1 MMEPFEQ
8 HTGIAAPLIQLN
20 IDTDAIIPSREI
32 KSVSKKGLED
42 GLFAEWRY
50 LSVKTRK
57 ENPEFILNQ
66 EPYRSASFILTGE
79 NFGCGSSREHAAWA
93 LSQWGIRVIVAPS
106 FGSIFYNNCIQ
117 NGILPV
123 VLETEKIRELQTFVE
138 LNPAVNQLTADL
150 RATTITAGSNTKYR
164 FYIEPS
170 NQQNLLQGIDA
181 IESTLKLMPSIEA
194 FEKNDNQIRPWVYF
208 K

>member
-42 GLFAEWRY
+42 GMFAEWRY
-50 LSVKTRK
+50 LSLKTRK

-66 EPYRSASFILTGE
+66 EPYRRASLLLAGE

-93 LSQWGIRVIVAPS
+93 LYQWGVRVIVAPS

-117 NGILPV
+117 NGMLPV
-123 VLETEKIRELQTFVE
+123 LLKKEKIRELQIFVQ
-138 LNPAVNQLTADL
+138 LNPAVNQLTVDL
-150 RATTITAGSNTKYR
+150 KDATIIAGSDIRYS
-164 FYIEPS
+164 FEIEPS
-170 NQQNLLQGIDA
+170 NQQNLLQGLDTIG
-181 IESTLKLMPSIEA
+181 STLKMMASIEA
-194 FEKNDNQIRPWVYF
+194 FEENDHRIRPWVYF

>member
-8 HTGIAAPLIQLN
+8 HTGIAAPLMQIN
-20 IDTDAIIPSREI
+20 IDTDAIIPSREM

-50 LSVKTRK
+50 LSLTTRK

-66 EPYRSASFILTGE
+66 DPYRSASLLLTEE

-93 LSQWGIRVIVAPS
+93 LYQWGIRVIVAPS

-123 VLETEKIRELQTFVE
+123 ILGPEKIKELQTFVE
-138 LNPAVNQLTADL
+138 LNPAVNQLTVDL
-150 RATTITAGSNTKYR
+150 RATIISAGSNICYP
-164 FYIEPS
+164 FAIEPS
-170 NQQNLLQGIDA
+170 DQQNLLQGLDA
-181 IESTLKLMPSIEA
+181 IGSTLKMMSSIEA
-194 FEKNDNQIRPWVYF
+194 FEENDIHRRPWVYL
-208 K
+208 

>member
-1 MMEPFEQ
+1 MEPFEH
-8 HTGIAAPLIQLN
+8 HTGIAAPLMQIN
-20 IDTDAIIPSREI
+20 IDTDAIIPSREM

-50 LSVKTRK
+50 LSLTTRK

-66 EPYRSASFILTGE
+66 DPYRSASLLLTGE

-93 LSQWGIRVIVAPS
+93 LYQWGIRAIVAPS

-123 VLETEKIRELQTFVE
+123 VLGPEKIKELQTFVE
-138 LNPAVNQLTADL
+138 LNPAVNQLTVDL
-150 RATTITAGSNTKYR
+150 RATIISAGSNICYP
-164 FYIEPS
+164 FAIEPS
-170 NQQNLLQGIDA
+170 DQQNLLQGLDA
-181 IESTLKLMPSIEA
+181 IGSTLKMMSSIEA
-194 FEKNDNQIRPWVYF
+194 FEENDIHRRPWVYL
-208 K
+208 

>member
-50 LSVKTRK
+50 LSLKTRK

-66 EPYRSASFILTGE
+66 EPYRRASLLLTGE

-138 LNPAVNQLTADL
+138 LNPAVNQLIVDL
-150 RATTITAGSNTKYR
+150 RATTIAAGSNTKYR
-164 FYIEPS
+164 FYIESS

>member
-1 MMEPFEQ
+1 MEPFKQ
-8 HTGIAAPLIQLN
+8 HTGIAVPLIQLN

-50 LSVKTRK
+50 SSLKTRK
-57 ENPEFILNQ
+57 ENPAFVLNQ
-66 EPYRSASFILTGE
+66 EPYRRASFILTGE

-93 LSQWGIRVIVAPS
+93 LYQWGIRVIVAPS

-123 VLETEKIRELQTFVE
+123 LLETEKIRKLQTFVE
-138 LNPAVNQLTADL
+138 LNPAVNQLTVDL
-150 RATTITAGSNTKYR
+150 RDTTIIAGSTIRYS
-164 FYIEPS
+164 FEIEPS
-170 NQQNLLQGIDA
+170 NQQNLLQGLDA
-181 IESTLKLMPSIEA
+181 IGSTLKMMASIEA
-194 FEKNDNQIRPWVYF
+194 FEESDHQTRPWVYF

>member
-50 LSVKTRK
+50 LSLKTRK

-138 LNPAVNQLTADL
+138 LNPAVNQLIVDL

-170 NQQNLLQGIDA
+170 NQQNLLQGLDT
-181 IESTLKLMPSIEA
+181 IESTLKMMSSIEA

>member
-1 MMEPFEQ
+1 MEPFEQ

-50 LSVKTRK
+50 LSLKTRK

-66 EPYRSASFILTGE
+66 EPYRRASLLLAGE

-123 VLETEKIRELQTFVE
+123 VLGPEKIKELQTFVE
-138 LNPAVNQLTADL
+138 LNPAVNQLTVDL
-150 RATTITAGSNTKYR
+150 RATIISAGSNICYP
-164 FYIEPS
+164 FAIEPS
-170 NQQNLLQGIDA
+170 DQQNLLQGLDA
-181 IESTLKLMPSIEA
+181 IGSTLKMMSSIEA
-194 FEKNDNQIRPWVYF
+194 FEENDIHRRPWVYL
-208 K
+208 

>member
-50 LSVKTRK
+50 LSLKTRK

-66 EPYRSASFILTGE
+66 EPYRRASFILTGE
-79 NFGCGSSREHAAWA
+79 NFGCGSSREHAVWA
-93 LSQWGIRVIVAPS
+93 LYQWGIRAIVAPS

-123 VLETEKIRELQTFVE
+123 LLETEKIRELQTFVE
-138 LNPAVNQLTADL
+138 LNPAVNQLTVDL
-150 RATTITAGSNTKYR
+150 KDTTIIAGSDIRYS
-164 FYIEPS
+164 FEIESS
-170 NQQNLLQGIDA
+170 NQQNLLQGLDTIG
-181 IESTLKLMPSIEA
+181 STLKMMASIEA
-194 FEKNDNQIRPWVYF
+194 FEENDHQIRPWVYF

>member
-1 MMEPFEQ
+1 MMEPFEH
-8 HTGIAAPLIQLN
+8 HTGIAAPLMQIN
-20 IDTDAIIPSREI
+20 IDTDAIIPSREM

-50 LSVKTRK
+50 LSLKTRK

-66 EPYRSASFILTGE
+66 DPYRSASLLLTGE

-93 LSQWGIRVIVAPS
+93 LYQWGLRVIVAPS

-123 VLETEKIRELQTFVE
+123 VLEPEKIRELQTFIE
-138 LNPAVNQLTADL
+138 LNPAVNQLTVDL
-150 RATTITAGSNTKYR
+150 KATTISTGSNIHYP
-164 FYIEPS
+164 FAIEPS
-170 NQQNLLQGIDA
+170 DQQNLLQGLDA
-181 IESTLKLMPSIEA
+181 IGSTLKRMSSIEA
-194 FEKNDNQIRPWVYF
+194 FEENDNHRRPWVYL
-208 K
+208 

>member
-8 HTGIAAPLIQLN
+8 HTGIAAPLIQIN

-50 LSVKTRK
+50 LSLKTRK

-66 EPYRSASFILTGE
+66 EPYRRASLILTGE
-79 NFGCGSSREHAAWA
+79 NFGCGSSREHAVWA
-93 LSQWGIRVIVAPS
+93 LYQWGIRAIVAPS

-117 NGILPV
+117 NGMLPV
-123 VLETEKIRELQTFVE
+123 LLKKEKIRELQIFVQ
-138 LNPAVNQLTADL
+138 LNPAVNQLTVDL
-150 RATTITAGSNTKYR
+150 KDATIIAGSDIRYS
-164 FYIEPS
+164 FEIEPS
-170 NQQNLLQGIDA
+170 NQENLLQGLDA
-181 IESTLKLMPSIEA
+181 IGSTLKMMASIEA
-194 FEKNDNQIRPWVYF
+194 FEDNDHRVRPWVYF

>member
-1 MMEPFEQ
+1 MEPFKQ
-8 HTGIAAPLIQLN
+8 HTGIAAPLIHLN

-50 LSVKTRK
+50 LSLKTRK
-57 ENPEFILNQ
+57 ENPAFVLNQ
-66 EPYRSASFILTGE
+66 EPYRRASFILTGE

-93 LSQWGIRVIVAPS
+93 LYQWGIRVIVAPS

-123 VLETEKIRELQTFVE
+123 LLETEKIRKLQTFVE
-138 LNPAVNQLTADL
+138 LNPAVNQLTVDL
-150 RATTITAGSNTKYR
+150 RDTTIIAGSTIRYS
-164 FYIEPS
+164 FEIEPS
-170 NQQNLLQGIDA
+170 NQQNLLQGLDA
-181 IESTLKLMPSIEA
+181 IGSTLKMMASIEA
-194 FEKNDNQIRPWVYF
+194 FEESDHQTRPWVYF

>member
-8 HTGIAAPLIQLN
+8 HTGIAAPLMQIN
-20 IDTDAIIPSREI
+20 IDTDAIIPSREM

-50 LSVKTRK
+50 LSLTTRK
-57 ENPEFILNQ
+57 ENPEFVLNQ
-66 EPYRSASFILTGE
+66 DPYRSASLLLTEE

-93 LSQWGIRVIVAPS
+93 LYQWGIRVIVAPS

-123 VLETEKIRELQTFVE
+123 VLGPEKIKELQTFVE
-138 LNPAVNQLTADL
+138 LNPAVNQLTVDL
-150 RATTITAGSNTKYR
+150 RATIISAGSNICYP
-164 FYIEPS
+164 FAIEPS
-170 NQQNLLQGIDA
+170 DQQNLLQGLDA
-181 IESTLKLMPSIEA
+181 IGSTLKMMSSIEA
-194 FEKNDNQIRPWVYF
+194 FEENDIHRRPWVYL
-208 K
+208 

>member
-50 LSVKTRK
+50 LSLKTRK

-66 EPYRSASFILTGE
+66 EPYRRASLLLAGE

-93 LSQWGIRVIVAPS
+93 LYQWGVRVIVAPS

-123 VLETEKIRELQTFVE
+123 VLQTEKIRELQTFVE
-138 LNPAVNQLTADL
+138 INPAANQLTVDL

-170 NQQNLLQGIDA
+170 NQQNLLQGIDT

-194 FEKNDNQIRPWVYF
+194 FEKNYNRRRPWVYF
-208 K
+208 Q

>member
-50 LSVKTRK
+50 LSLKTRK

-66 EPYRSASFILTGE
+66 EPYRRASLLLAGE

-93 LSQWGIRVIVAPS
+93 LYQWGIRVIVAPS

-138 LNPAVNQLTADL
+138 LNPAVNQLIVDL

-170 NQQNLLQGIDA
+170 NQQNLLQGLDT
-181 IESTLKLMPSIEA
+181 IESTLKMMSSIEA

>member
-1 MMEPFEQ
+1 MEPFKQ
-8 HTGIAAPLIQLN
+8 HTGIAAPLIHLN

-50 LSVKTRK
+50 LSLKTRK
-57 ENPEFILNQ
+57 ENPAFILNQ
-66 EPYRSASFILTGE
+66 EPYRRASFILTGE
-79 NFGCGSSREHAAWA
+79 NFGCGSSREHAVWA
-93 LSQWGIRVIVAPS
+93 LYQWGIRVIIAPS

-123 VLETEKIRELQTFVE
+123 LLETEKIRKLQTFVE
-138 LNPAVNQLTADL
+138 LNPAVNQLTVDL
-150 RATTITAGSNTKYR
+150 RDTTIIAGSTIRYS
-164 FYIEPS
+164 FEIEPS
-170 NQQNLLQGIDA
+170 NQQNLLQGLDA
-181 IESTLKLMPSIEA
+181 IGSTLKMMASIEA
-194 FEKNDNQIRPWVYF
+194 FEENDHQTRPWVYF

>member
-1 MMEPFEQ
+1 MEPFKQ
-8 HTGIAAPLIQLN
+8 HTGIAVPLIQLN

-50 LSVKTRK
+50 LSLKTRK
-57 ENPEFILNQ
+57 ENPAFVLNQ
-66 EPYRSASFILTGE
+66 EPFRRASFILTGE

-93 LSQWGIRVIVAPS
+93 LYQWGIRVIVAPS

-123 VLETEKIRELQTFVE
+123 LLETEKIRKLQTFVE
-138 LNPAVNQLTADL
+138 LNPAVNQLTVDL
-150 RATTITAGSNTKYR
+150 RDTTIIAGSTIRYS
-164 FYIEPS
+164 FEIEPS
-170 NQQNLLQGIDA
+170 NQQNLLQGLDA
-181 IESTLKLMPSIEA
+181 IGSTLKMMASIEA
-194 FEKNDNQIRPWVYF
+194 FEESDHQTRPWVYF

>member
-50 LSVKTRK
+50 LSLKTRK

-66 EPYRSASFILTGE
+66 EPYRSASLLLTGE

-138 LNPAVNQLTADL
+138 LNPAVNQLIVDL

-164 FYIEPS
+164 FYIESS

-194 FEKNDNQIRPWVYF
+194 FEKNDNQIRSWVYF

>member
-20 IDTDAIIPSREI
+20 IDTDAIIPSREM
-32 KSVSKKGLED
+32 KLVSKKGLED

-50 LSVKTRK
+50 LSLKTRK
-57 ENPEFILNQ
+57 ENPEFVLNQ
-66 EPYRSASFILTGE
+66 DPYRSASLLLTGK

-93 LSQWGIRVIVAPS
+93 LYQWGIRVIVAPS

-123 VLETEKIRELQTFVE
+123 VLEPEKIKELQTFVE
-138 LNPAVNQLTADL
+138 LNPAVNQLTVDL
-150 RATTITAGSNTKYR
+150 RATSISAGSNIRYT
-164 FYIEPS
+164 FAIEPS
-170 NQQNLLQGIDA
+170 DQKNLLQGLDA
-181 IESTLKLMPSIEA
+181 IGSILKRMSSIEA
-194 FEKNDNQIRPWVYF
+194 FEENDNHRRPWIYL
-208 K
+208 

>member
-8 HTGIAAPLIQLN
+8 HTGIAVPLIQLN

-50 LSVKTRK
+50 LSLKTRK

-66 EPYRSASFILTGE
+66 EPYRRASLLLAGE

-93 LSQWGIRVIVAPS
+93 LYQWGIRVIVAPS

-123 VLETEKIRELQTFVE
+123 VLGPEKIKELQTFVE
-138 LNPAVNQLTADL
+138 LNPAVNQLTVDL
-150 RATTITAGSNTKYR
+150 RATIISAGSNICYP
-164 FYIEPS
+164 FAIEPS
-170 NQQNLLQGIDA
+170 DQQNLLQGLDA
-181 IESTLKLMPSIEA
+181 IGSTLKMMSSIEA
-194 FEKNDNQIRPWVYF
+194 FEENDIHRRPWVYL
-208 K
+208 